1 MANAKKGCVDDLA
14 TLSEL
19 NEEII
24 LQELQARYHKDII
37 YTYVGD
43 ILIALNPFKR
53 LGIYHKNNADRY
65 KMTQK
70 SLQPPHI
77 FAIADSAYQAMLGVG
92 GVSPKSQCCVI
103 SGESGAGKTESAKLL
118 ISQLVELSR
127 GTSQLEQQILQVNP
141 LLEAFGNAQ
150 TLMNDNSSRF
160 GKYIQLKFQQGMVI
174 GAKISEYL
182 LEKSRV
188 VRQSSGEENFH
199 IFYYLFAGL
208 STDDQNKYGLT
219 RPDKYSYLFE
229 GAVSMKK
236 IKKNKS
242 MFDELLNAM
251 DMVGFLDEVHY

>member
-1 MANAKKGCVDDLA
+1 MDDQKRGGTDDLA

-24 LQELQARYHKDII
+24 LHELRARYSQDVI

-43 ILIALNPFKR
+43 ILIALNPFKP
-53 LGIYHKNNADRY
+53 LEIYHKSTAETY
-65 KMTQK
+65 KMAQK
-70 SLQPPHI
+70 SSQPPHI
-77 FAIADSAYQAMLGVG
+77 FAIANSAYQAMLGVG
-92 GVSPKSQCCVI
+92 GASPNSQCCVI

-127 GTSQLEQQILQVNP
+127 GTSQLQQQILQVNP

-188 VRQSSGEENFH
+188 VRQSRGEENFH

-208 STDDQNKYGLT
+208 SADEHSKYGLT
-219 RPDKYSYLFE
+219 RPDKYRYVIFDKCSDDIYY
-229 GAVSMKK
+229 AVVLVFRGKK
-236 IKKNKS
+236 S
-242 MFDELLNAM
+242 FTET
-251 DMVGFLDEVHY
+251 

>member
-1 MANAKKGCVDDLA
+1 MAKTEKGCVDDLA

-24 LQELQARYHKDII
+24 LQELQARYKQDVI

-53 LGIYHKNNADRY
+53 LEIYHKNAAERY

-70 SLQPPHI
+70 SIQPPHI

-92 GVSPKSQCCVI
+92 GASPKSQCCVI

-160 GKYIQLKFQQGMVI
+160 GKYIQLKFQQGPW
-174 GAKISEYL
+174 L
-182 LEKSRV
+182 LVLRFLNTFWKNPALYVKAVGR
-188 VRQSSGEENFH
+188 RT
-199 IFYYLFAGL
+199 
-208 STDDQNKYGLT
+208 STFSITCLLVSPLMNKT
-219 RPDKYSYLFE
+219 
-229 GAVSMKK
+229 SM
-236 IKKNKS
+236 
-242 MFDELLNAM
+242 D
-251 DMVGFLDEVHY
+251 